1 MLLPHT
7 AEPDQTTPSTN
18 ATHISAPAATEP
30 TTTSRQPRAQ
40 PHATASEVAEAGGD
54 DDRAITKRRQ
64 EGENL
69 RVMPRSSQ
77 QAEIRDAPAPEARD
91 APAVETNGELEKQPV
106 QSPTLPGQPAH
117 AQQLPPPQTVAQQGP
132 PGEEAQAHA
141 QPDEEAAW
149 RRERIHQLLDAAG
162 ALDPSDPRDEERRK
176 ELGQLI
182 GVQILRDEHV
192 PGLVIDRSL
201 YES

>member
-7 AEPDQTTPSTN
+7 AKSDQTPSTN

-30 TTTSRQPRAQ
+30 TTTSSQPRAQ

-54 DDRAITKRRQ
+54 DDRAITKMRQ

-149 RRERIHQLLDAAG
+149 RRERTHA
-162 ALDPSDPRDEERRK
+162 PSRWGVGPIRSADEERRK

-182 GVQILRDEHV
+182 GCQILRDEHV
-192 PGLVIDRSL
+192 LGLVIDRSL
-201 YES
+201 HES